1 MVDTQ
6 IKGRVEI
13 TKIDEETGEPISGA
27 EFEMV
32 KADNNEVVE
41 KMTTGE
47 NGKVLS
53 GLHPFGNYIVR
64 ETKAPSKYV
73 LNGKEYPVTINE
85 HMKTIEITHANR
97 KIKGMMQV
105 MKLID

>member
-1 MVDTQ
+1 GEYIIEEVEAPLGYLITNPVNITVKPNKVTTAEMVDTQ

-41 KMTTGE
+41 KMTTG
-47 NGKVLS
+47 
-53 GLHPFGNYIVR
+53 
-64 ETKAPSKYV
+64 
-73 LNGKEYPVTINE
+73 
-85 HMKTIEITHANR
+85 
-97 KIKGMMQV
+97 
-105 MKLID
+105 